1 MKAERG
7 QFPVIKMIIDTNIFI
22 DIFRGKSETLDYIEN
37 LNENIA
43 TTIIN
48 KYELLRGNNK
58 IKNIFDSITVY
69 NFGDNEAMEAAE
81 LYRFLKHK
89 GILVN
94 DLDIIIAAIAKAN
107 NQQILTKD
115 KDFENF
121 QGIIKIKFL

>member
-1 MKAERG
+1 MKAERD

-58 IKNIFDSITVY
+58 IKNIFESIIHNSNNYLY
-69 NFGDNEAMEAAE
+69 N
-81 LYRFLKHK
+81 
-89 GILVN
+89 
-94 DLDIIIAAIAKAN
+94 
-107 NQQILTKD
+107 
-115 KDFENF
+115 
-121 QGIIKIKFL
+121 